1 MTLNRIALLRGWV
14 AGILGAVFVVGAIA
28 GCAGGAVAPAARVRF
43 VGEREWP
50 LSQGSRLTVAMKEQV
65 IDEFSGL
72 ASIVVRHTRPSAE
85 QKPVERLEIRFANP
99 GDPPEWIEIP
109 TAAPQGDVQMFE
121 LPFSA
126 PLPHTFDFRVTIDG
140 KAEELIGW
148 RLEQD

>member
-1 MTLNRIALLRGWV
+1 MTLDRIALVRGRV
-14 AGILGAVFVVGAIA
+14 AGILGAVLVVGAIA

-72 ASIVVRHTRPSAE
+72 ASIVVRHARPSAD
-85 QKPVERLEIRFANP
+85 QKPVEKLEMRFANP
-99 GDPPEWIEIP
+99 GDPPDWIEIP
-109 TAAPQGDVQMFE
+109 AAAPQDGTQTFE

-140 KAEELIGW
+140 KAEELLGW